1 MPRAKKEIK
10 IIKDKVTKQEDTV
23 VEKETQPIGTSRT
36 KKESS
41 NVDAK
46 KQPIGTSRKKKETTT
61 ADALA
66 EFKAELKQELY
77 KEIREQVIAENKRLE
92 HIDKTKQKVE
102 ATLSKTELVLA
113 GPETFRFSGTK
124 DGLDISKGE
133 LVMQSYNKG
142 GAIGIGISNP
152 KAVGPGSVH
161 IRSNY
166 NSEASLPVDGKGQV
180 RGLLIESDA
189 DDSNAFLFR
198 GVSRKNRQ
206 GINLTGAGDLSLGLM
221 HDETQSRL
229 NVYQPNNNKNVFNGY
244 APSRFYHGN
253 MMDLA
258 TQATSN
264 KSYNFIEAKNQS
276 LENGDIYAQKV
287 FAVDGTGAV
296 YSDGA
301 IHSNNS
307 GYAEMFE
314 WGDGNPRKEDRTGYV
329 VTLSPKGKLVTAG
342 EGDCIVGVVSRNPAV
357 IGGAGW
363 NQWQDKYYAD
373 DRGNRKELGVHIME
387 WEKRDHT
394 IESHFNS
401 TLPRDFQTPE
411 NTVVYETHTTGEDMY
426 TGHETPEFK
435 RQQEYKSRTERN
447 EWAPVVTHGCAI
459 VCKGQVT
466 GESWIKLA
474 DISEDLERWLI
485 K

>member
-1 MPRAKKEIK
+1 MPKIKKET
-10 IIKDKVTKQEDTV
+10 KVSKNVVEPAV
-23 VEKETQPIGTSRT
+23 VEKAVVKQDT
-36 KKESS
+36 K
-41 NVDAK
+41 VAD
-46 KQPIGTSRKKKETTT
+46 QPIGTSRKKKVSTT
-61 ADALA
+61 ADTLA
-66 EFKAELKQELY
+66 EFKAELKKELY

-92 HIDKTKQKVE
+92 HIDKTKDKVE
-102 ATLSKTELVLA
+102 ATLTKSELVLN
-113 GPETFRFSGTK
+113 GRETFRFTGTK

-229 NVYQPNNNKNVFNGY
+229 NVYQPNNNRNTFNGY

-296 YSDGA
+296 YSDDTV
-301 IHSNNS
+301 HSNNS

-363 NQWQDKYYAD
+363 NYWQDKYYAD
-373 DRGNRKELGVHIME
+373 ERGNRKELGVHIME

-474 DISEDLERWLI
+474 DISDDLERWLI

>member
-1 MPRAKKEIK
+1 MPRVKK
-10 IIKDKVTKQEDTV
+10 DTQPV
-23 VEKETQPIGTSRT
+23 VKKKVEKVEKVEKKVETQPIGT
-36 KKESS
+36 
-41 NVDAK
+41 A
-46 KQPIGTSRKKKETTT
+46 RKKKEPTT
-61 ADALA
+61 AEALA
-66 EFKAELKQELY
+66 EFKAELKKELY
-77 KEIREQVIAENKRLE
+77 KEIREQVIAENKRLD
-92 HIDKTKQKVE
+92 HIEKTKDKVE

-124 DGLDISKGE
+124 DGLNVTKGE
-133 LVMQSYNKG
+133 LVMQSFNKG
-142 GAIGIGISNP
+142 GALVLGTQSP
-152 KAVGPGSVH
+152 KAIGPGSVH

-166 NSEASLPVDGKGQV
+166 NSEASLPVDGKGTV

-221 HDETQSRL
+221 HDDTQSRL
-229 NVYQPNNNKNVFNGY
+229 NVYQPNNNRNVFHGY

-253 MMDLA
+253 MIDIE
-258 TQATSN
+258 TQATN
-264 KSYNFIEAKNQS
+264 NRSYNFIEAKNQS
-276 LENGDIYAQKV
+276 MENGDPYAQKV
-287 FAVDGTGAV
+287 FTVDGTGAV
-296 YSDGA
+296 FSDGA
-301 IHSNNS
+301 VHSNNS

-329 VTLSPKGKLVTAG
+329 VALSPKGKLVTAG
-342 EGDCIVGVVSRNPAV
+342 EGDDIVGVVSRNPAV

-363 NQWQDKYYAD
+363 NYWQDKYYANE
-373 DRGNRKELGVHIME
+373 RGNKKELGVHIME
-387 WEKRDHT
+387 WENRDHT

-401 TLPRDFQTPE
+401 TLPRNFLQPE
-411 NTVVYETHTTGEDMY
+411 NTVVYETHTNGEDMY
-426 TGHETPEFK
+426 TGHETPEFE
-435 RQQEYKSRTERN
+435 RQQEYKSRTVRN
-447 EWAPVVTHGCAI
+447 EWAPVITHGCAI

-474 DISEDLERWLI
+474 DISDDLERWLI